1 MIINENLEKNLL
13 DLQQNIDLIMK
24 NNSLTDLQIESFLM
38 SFEKARYNILA
49 EIKLY
54 NQNVEYEYEKIKT
67 IDNEYK
73 ADFHNGILK
82 IYVPEILPSYKSL
95 KNQKTHTHKRILL
108 NIAECTKKFNNLFE
122 NEIFIYIKIFDK
134 ILGWDVDNK
143 YIKPIADS
151 LVLSKVVEDDNAT
164 KMSYCV
170 KGEFSENPHIEI
182 YVCDSEKI
190 IPNLEKNCFKK
201 YQIFKDF

>member
-1 MIINENLEKNLL
+1 MIISKNLEENLLN
-13 DLQQNIDLIMK
+13 LQQNIELMTR
-24 NNSLTDLQIESFLM
+24 NNSLTDLQIENFLM
-38 SFEKARYNILA
+38 KLERARYNILA

-73 ADFHNGILK
+73 ADFNNGILK
-82 IYVPEILPSYKSL
+82 IYVPEVLPSYKNL
-95 KNQKTHTHKRILL
+95 KTQKTHTHKRILL
-108 NIAECTKKFNNLFE
+108 NVAECTKKFNNLFE

-151 LVLSKVVEDDNAT
+151 LVMSKVIQDDNIT
-164 KMSYCV
+164 KMSYAV
-170 KGEFSENPHIEI
+170 KGEFSENPHTEI
-182 YVCDSEKI
+182 YVCDSEKV
-190 IPNLEKNCFKK
+190 IPNLENLCTKK

>member
-1 MIINENLEKNLL
+1 MIISENLEKNLL
-13 DLQQNIDLIMK
+13 NLQQNIDLMIR

-38 SFEKARYNILA
+38 NFERTRYNILA

-54 NQNVEYEYEKIKT
+54 NQNVEFEYEKIKT

-73 ADFHNGILK
+73 ANFNNGILK
-82 IYVPEILPSYKSL
+82 IYVPEVLPSYKSL

-108 NIAECTKKFNNLFE
+108 NVAECTKKFSNLFE

-134 ILGWDVDNK
+134 IVGWDVDNK
-143 YIKPIADS
+143 YIKPIADA

-170 KGEFSENPHIEI
+170 KGEFSEIPHTEI
-182 YVCDSEKI
+182 YVCDSKKI
-190 IPNLEKNCFKK
+190 IPNLEKNSFKK
-201 YQIFKDF
+201 YQIFDSF

>member
-13 DLQQNIDLIMK
+13 KLQQNIDLVMK

-38 SFEKARYNILA
+38 SFERARYNILA

-73 ADFHNGILK
+73 AEFNNGILK
-82 IYVPEILPSYKSL
+82 IYVPEVLPSYKNL
-95 KNQKTHTHKRILL
+95 KTQKTHTHKRILL
-108 NIAECTKKFNNLFE
+108 NVAECTKKFNNLFE

-151 LVLSKVVEDDNAT
+151 LVMSKVIQDDNMI

-170 KGEFSENPHIEI
+170 KGEFSENPHTEI
-182 YVCDSEKI
+182 YVCESKNVI
-190 IPNLEKNCFKK
+190 SNLENLCTKK
-201 YQIFKDF
+201 YQIFSDF

>member
-13 DLQQNIDLIMK
+13 NLQQNIDLIMK
-24 NNSLTDLQIESFLM
+24 NNSLTELQIESFLM

-95 KNQKTHTHKRILL
+95 KNQKIHTHKRILL

>member
-1 MIINENLEKNLL
+1 MIISKNLEGNLL
-13 DLQQNIDLIMK
+13 NLQQNIELITR
-24 NNSLTDLQIESFLM
+24 NNSLTDLQIENFLM
-38 SFEKARYNILA
+38 KLERARYNILA

-54 NQNVEYEYEKIKT
+54 NQNVEYEYEKNKT

-73 ADFHNGILK
+73 ADFNNGILK
-82 IYVPEILPSYKSL
+82 IYVPEVLPSYKNL
-95 KNQKTHTHKRILL
+95 KTQKTHTHKRILL
-108 NIAECTKKFNNLFE
+108 NVAECTKKFNNLFE

-151 LVLSKVVEDDNAT
+151 LVMSKVIQDDNIT
-164 KMSYCV
+164 KMSYAV
-170 KGEFSENPHIEI
+170 KGEFSENPHTEI
-182 YVCDSEKI
+182 YVCDSEKV
-190 IPNLEKNCFKK
+190 IPNLENLCTKK